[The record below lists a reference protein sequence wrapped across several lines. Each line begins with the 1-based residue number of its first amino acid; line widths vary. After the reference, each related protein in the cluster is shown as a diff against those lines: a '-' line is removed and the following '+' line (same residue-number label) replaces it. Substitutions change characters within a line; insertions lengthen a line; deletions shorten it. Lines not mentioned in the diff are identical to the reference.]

1 MVGRTILK
9 MEHGTAQAGGGT
21 GAIPIFNPE
30 TDRVE
35 EVFPLV
41 KTDAEW
47 QEQLTPRQFAVARKQ
62 ETEYAFTGAYHDCKA
77 HGIYRCACCGTALF
91 RSETKFD
98 SGTGWPSFFAPV
110 SSLNVLT
117 REDSSQGMVR
127 TEVLCARCR
136 AHLGHVFDD
145 GPPPTGKR
153 YCMNSAAL
161 LLRKTPLPEEPA
173 D

>member
-1 MVGRTILK
+1 MK
-9 MEHGTAQAGGGT
+9 QGTAQVGGGT
-21 GAIPIFNPE
+21 GTIPIFDPD

-35 EVFPLV
+35 EVFPVV

-47 QEQLTPRQFAVARKQ
+47 QEQLTPLVFAVARKQ
-62 ETEYAFTGAYHDCKA
+62 ETEYAFTGKYHDCKA
-77 HGIYRCACCGTALF
+77 NGIYRCACCGTALF
-91 RSETKFD
+91 LSESKFD

-110 SSLNVLT
+110 SSLNIRT
-117 REDSSQGMVR
+117 SMDRSNGMER

-161 LLRKTPLPEEPA
+161 VLRQVPSAKNQEI
-173 D
+173 